1 VYAAVVLAQY
11 PLFELNTLFILP
23 ALERAALASADGGS
37 FGVTAAVAALL
48 EGVSPAVKCLAIQS
62 WTSAGAVFVTLPAAQ
77 RLLRW
82 YGFIGGEDRSCP
94 RDRGD
99 VRGADRGVPRHR
111 IDDIGLS
118 RVGCVST
125 TILESFTRNK
135 AITRDPTPATHS
147 TSSLSSPSLRARARH
162 ELQHNLPLV
171 LARPRLLQY
180 RVQTA
185 AARHRLR
192 VVPYKAMSGW
202 SSKASVGVERRRG
215 R

>member
-1 VYAAVVLAQY
+1 VPSWKVYAAVVLAQY

-94 RDRGD
+94 RGRELGK
-99 VRGADRGVPRHR
+99 GV
-111 IDDIGLS
+111 
-118 RVGCVST
+118 
-125 TILESFTRNK
+125 
-135 AITRDPTPATHS
+135 AA
-147 TSSLSSPSLRARARH
+147 
-162 ELQHNLPLV
+162 
-171 LARPRLLQY
+171 
-180 RVQTA
+180 TA
-185 AARHRLR
+185 ATYAALAAGFH
-192 VVPYKAMSGW
+192 VIGSMI
-202 SSKASVGVERRRG
+202 
-215 R
+215 